1 MTQRV
6 PNDRKERLEFLRKM
20 HRLRNEVKGENVKIQ
35 NRRFE
40 KLYLHVK
47 KLQNN
52 NQLPFIDIP
61 VVKHTEEWGD
71 LVFRIDKENET
82 IRILQRVYKWD
93 SDKDNIDDE

>member
-52 NQLPFIDIP
+52 NKLPFIDIP
-61 VVKHTEEWGD
+61 VVKHTEEWGG

-93 SDKDNIDDE
+93 SDKDDINDE

>member
-61 VVKHTEEWGD
+61 VVKHTEEFGD
-71 LVFRIDKENET
+71 LVFRIDKENGT

-93 SDKDNIDDE
+93 SDKDDINDE